1 MTFRST
7 AAAIIVLAATT
18 AWTQSPSRAPIAPS
32 SHPRTVAAE
41 SNAMGLA
48 ENTRTQSATHQ
59 RLEDMGSTLTRMHE
73 LLKQMQAKT
82 TAKSADSLSKANLEM
97 WGLILGDLDKQ
108 YAQLKAASHAREEL
122 DARRASLYRQADA
135 RAAQAAKNAQAAGA
149 APAAGA
155 SAAAPATPPA
165 EPAPAASSQN

>member
-1 MTFRST
+1 
-7 AAAIIVLAATT
+7 
-18 AWTQSPSRAPIAPS
+18 
-32 SHPRTVAAE
+32 
-41 SNAMGLA
+41 
-48 ENTRTQSATHQ
+48 
-59 RLEDMGSTLTRMHE
+59 MHA

-82 TAKSADSLSKANLEM
+82 SASSAGSLGKANLEM
-97 WGLILGDLDKQ
+97 WSLMLADLDKQ
-108 YAQLKAASHAREEL
+108 YAQLKLVSHTREEL

-155 SAAAPATPPA
+155 NSAAPATPPA